1 MDLQGRV
8 SVLRISLTAQAKT
21 RSFLSPRMLKQ
32 ELLLLA
38 NRSLTQDL
46 KRGVNSK
53 GEARPP
59 RARPWAE
66 KWGPYFPHSA
76 KSAHIYLFDAAG
88 RWNHSDQDITDLLRF
103 RTNNVPELYNNNNE
117 GMGGRLI
124 RCPAFTLGNSAC
136 GSFLSP
142 SHILSTRH
150 LRPGLFSSI
159 SKALA
164 SRHQLGMAKIAELV
178 VPSLSPSTTTVL
190 MGDQMTARG
199 LVQPFAPGSD
209 LQRVLSTV
217 RLHNI
222 KPDLLLHVSKP
233 QGNSLVLLELTYARD
248 EILILEEA
256 TFEHTPWPTL
266 FEEFDS
272 ATAHLAQAPLLD
284 PYRYWN
290 NDGFLKPGATPPN
303 IEGKAPLAY
312 SPRARYQ
319 NRTRPARTALRA
331 SLGLHVNMVI
341 IEVGVQGFIPRQT
354 TRAINSFLK
363 PLMSS
368 AVSTKSLQC
377 HLIATAHD
385 TVKKV
390 ARILRARQQAQ

>member
-1 MDLQGRV
+1 MR
-8 SVLRISLTAQAKT
+8 
-21 RSFLSPRMLKQ
+21 
-32 ELLLLA
+32 
-38 NRSLTQDL
+38 
-46 KRGVNSK
+46 
-53 GEARPP
+53 
-59 RARPWAE
+59 
-66 KWGPYFPHSA
+66 
-76 KSAHIYLFDAAG
+76 
-88 RWNHSDQDITDLLRF
+88 
-103 RTNNVPELYNNNNE
+103 NNE
-117 GMGGRLI
+117 R
-124 RCPAFTLGNSAC
+124 NSN
-136 GSFLSP
+136 GEENRDT
-142 SHILSTRH
+142 HIHVL
-150 LRPGLFSSI
+150 
-159 SKALA
+159 KAKCNIDNVLV
-164 SRHQLGMAKIAELV
+164 SRE
-178 VPSLSPSTTTVL
+178 
-190 MGDQMTARG
+190 RE
-199 LVQPFAPGSD
+199 
-209 LQRVLSTV
+209 R
-217 RLHNI
+217 
-222 KPDLLLHVSKP
+222 
-233 QGNSLVLLELTYARD
+233 
-248 EILILEEA
+248 
-256 TFEHTPWPTL
+256 
-266 FEEFDS
+266 FDS